1 MKVIGLGYHTRGLG
15 GCQIITM
22 ENNSFRV
29 TGTAIGAGL
38 NMTTAGTGTA
48 TGTATGTMTGTM
60 TGAITGAGAMTA
72 SSVPPAPRPFGNRKT
87 AKHNNNIFRSPFPS
101 YPIAGVSD
109 SRTPKEFS
117 SLKPANLSSS
127 PSAHWG

>member
-1 MKVIGLGYHTRGLG
+1 
-15 GCQIITM
+15 
-22 ENNSFRV
+22 
-29 TGTAIGAGL
+29 
-38 NMTTAGTGTA
+38 
-48 TGTATGTMTGTM
+48 MTGA
-60 TGAITGAGAMTA
+60 GAITGAGAMTGTMTA

-117 SLKPANLSSS
+117 SLKPANFSSS
-127 PSAHWG
+127 PSAPLIGAHFNANQFAEERVLRAQTGRGHWQTGPPSKAAERRGQSCLGIHGRQFGLS

>member
-1 MKVIGLGYHTRGLG
+1 MKVIGLGYHTRGLD
-15 GCQIITM
+15 GCQLITM
-22 ENNSFRV
+22 ESNSFRV

-48 TGTATGTMTGTM
+48 TGPMTGAGA
-60 TGAITGAGAMTA
+60 GAITGAGAMTGTMTA

-109 SRTPKEFS
+109 SRTPK
-117 SLKPANLSSS
+117 
-127 PSAHWG
+127 